1 MVDAPEPPAGAA
13 DDPVEQPDDA
23 VTAPPRPRRRRRR
36 SRLDARTV
44 AICFVIALTAA
55 IAAGLVA
62 SLVIGDDD
70 QAANGELELAEAGDI
85 VPDRLLTVQLTTSDG
100 GTTDLDA
107 LRGGVTLVN
116 FWQSSCAP
124 CIREMPLLEEA
135 RADRPDIT
143 FLGVA
148 TQDRFDQAL
157 ELAQQT
163 GITYPWV
170 QDPDGL
176 LFFEAKGAGMPTTIL
191 LDEDGNVIATETGE
205 IADRAEL
212 DAFLAK
218 AD

>member
-44 AICFVIALTAA
+44 AICFVIALIAA

-62 SLVIGDDD
+62 SVVIGDEE
-70 QAANGELELAEAGDI
+70 AASGELELAEAGDI

-157 ELAQQT
+157 ELARQT

>member
-44 AICFVIALTAA
+44 AICFVIALIAA

-62 SLVIGDDD
+62 SVVIGDEE
-70 QAANGELELAEAGDI
+70 AASGELELAEAGDI